1 MLLGSATSL
10 FCFIS
15 IKHWGGL
22 EERAT
27 APAFRKTAQGY
38 LRLERGVAF
47 QKSSLSANAAPEAV
61 VSRPRDGRVTS
72 QRRSSHGPE
81 VFVSRPRCADK
92 Y

>member
-1 MLLGSATSL
+1 MLLGSTTSF

-15 IKHWGGL
+15 IKHLGGL

-27 APAFRKTAQGY
+27 DPAFRNTAQGY

-47 QKSSLSANAAPEAV
+47 QKSSLSANAAPETVISRPRSVCLTSQRHLSHVPEAV
-61 VSRPRDGRVTS
+61 VSRPRG
-72 QRRSSHGPE
+72 
-81 VFVSRPRCADK
+81 ADK

>member
-1 MLLGSATSL
+1 MLLGSATSF

-27 APAFRKTAQGY
+27 GPAFRNTAQGY

-47 QKSSLSANAAPEAV
+47 QKSSLSANAAPETV
-61 VSRPRDGRVTS
+61 VSRPRGSRVTS
-72 QRRSSHGPE
+72 QRRSSHVPE
-81 VFVSRPRCADK
+81 AFVSHPRGADK

>member
-1 MLLGSATSL
+1 MLLGSATSF

-15 IKHWGGL
+15 IKHLGGL

-27 APAFRKTAQGY
+27 GPAFRNTAQGY

-47 QKSSLSANAAPEAV
+47 QKSSLSANAAPETV
-61 VSRPRDGRVTS
+61 VSRPRSVCLTS
-72 QRRSSHGPE
+72 QRRSSHVPE
-81 VFVSRPRCADK
+81 TFVSHPRDADK

>member
-1 MLLGSATSL
+1 MLLGSATSF

-27 APAFRKTAQGY
+27 DPAFRNTAQEY

-47 QKSSLSANAAPEAV
+47 QKSSLSANTVPEAV
-61 VSRPRDGRVTS
+61 VSHPRGVCLTS
-72 QRRSSHGPE
+72 QRHLSHVPE
-81 VFVSRPRCADK
+81 AFVSRSRGADK